1 MKCQK
6 CDSKLYVIDTFQA
19 GSNAKTASAACRNCG
34 WSCTLITVI
43 ATENTGKYGNG
54 AYATAKK
61 IEEGKD
67 PQVFLDQTPAESS
80 DCT

>member
-6 CDSKLYVIDTFQA
+6 CNSRLYVIDTFDA
-19 GSNAKTASAACRNCG
+19 GSNAKTASAACRVCG
-34 WSCTLITVI
+34 WSCTLITII

-61 IEEGKD
+61 IKKGED
-67 PQVFLDQTPAESS
+67 PQVFLTQTPAESL
-80 DCT
+80 D